1 METLLVEFARHAE
14 RKCFDL
20 QFISLSTRGRLAD
33 DIEVL
38 GWPVTCLEEPPGLG
52 LATIWRLARL
62 FRFWRPAI
70 VHTHN
75 TKPLIVAAPAARL
88 ARVPR
93 IIHTRHGQRFRA
105 SSGQTALFRIGARL
119 SDRFVCVS
127 QDCTRIS
134 LKEKISGKKL
144 TTIQNGIDLA
154 RFDFA
159 GAKAGGP
166 AIMVGRLSP
175 EKDVETLVRA
185 VPLIIREHPG
195 FHLEI
200 AGSGPCLLTLGRLA
214 QELRISDRI
223 HFLGEIQDIPALLAS
238 ASLFVLP
245 SLTEGISLT
254 LLEAMARGL
263 PVVATN
269 VGGNPEVVVHGET
282 GLLVPT
288 KSPVDLAAAVLR
300 ICRDP
305 ERGRQMGRAG
315 RRRVELN
322 FDVRR
327 MVAAY
332 ETLYLNLLRNGD
344 APAQFPKKRAGEQSR
359 TSLGLSGY
367 EGAVRFSSLSH
378 H

>member
-1 METLLVEFARHAE
+1 
-14 RKCFDL
+14 
-20 QFISLSTRGRLAD
+20 
-33 DIEVL
+33 
-38 GWPVTCLEEPPGLG
+38 
-52 LATIWRLARL
+52 
-62 FRFWRPAI
+62 
-70 VHTHN
+70 
-75 TKPLIVAAPAARL
+75 
-88 ARVPR
+88 
-93 IIHTRHGQRFRA
+93 
-105 SSGQTALFRIGARL
+105 
-119 SDRFVCVS
+119 VS

-154 RFDFA
+154 RFGFA

-269 VGGNPEVVVHGET
+269 VGGTPEVVVHGET
-282 GLLVPT
+282 GLLVPM
-288 KSPVDLAAAVLR
+288 KSPVDLAAAILR

-344 APAQFPKKRAGEQSR
+344 APAQFWKKGAGEQSR